1 MLLFTIVNNAKS
13 FELEMFV
20 TFMWPLIGLV
30 ESSIVVKN
38 DEMSDAS
45 ESVLLMYMYVADA
58 KFALLNLKSPAPG
71 SESAVFV
78 SNAYLNV
85 APPKLPCA
93 PVTPVLP

>member
-1 MLLFTIVNNAKS
+1 
-13 FELEMFV
+13 
-20 TFMWPLIGLV
+20 
-30 ESSIVVKN
+30 
-38 DEMSDAS
+38 MSDAS
-45 ESVLLMYMYVADA
+45 ESVLLMYIVVADDSVP
-58 KFALLNLKSPAPG
+58 LLNLKPPAPG